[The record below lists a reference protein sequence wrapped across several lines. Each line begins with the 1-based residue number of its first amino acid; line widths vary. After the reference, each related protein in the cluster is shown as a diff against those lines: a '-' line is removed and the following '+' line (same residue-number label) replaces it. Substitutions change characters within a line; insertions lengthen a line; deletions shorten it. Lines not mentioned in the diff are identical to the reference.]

1 MHVDYL
7 RTCGSPVN
15 EEAEGE
21 MESTKMMNP
30 PGAWDAREGLILMVF
45 PRAEMVRVNR

>member
-1 MHVDYL
+1 ML
-7 RTCGSPVN
+7 TTWRTCGSPVN

-30 PGAWDAREGLILMVF
+30 SRRLGRSRGVDPYGLF
-45 PRAEMVRVNR
+45 EAEMVRVNR